1 MSRTQPLP
9 SDRRP
14 RLLLGG
20 VVLAILAL
28 AVGAFLVWLVFFSS
42 DAPDAPTIE
51 GAAAVVGASPQP
63 QGPAAAQPTSGAAS
77 GASTIDGRWVVD
89 DTVGDF
95 ADFSSSWVGFR
106 VGEVLDNIGE
116 TEAVGR
122 TPQVS
127 GSLELDGLTLAEAV
141 IEADLT
147 AIRSDQS
154 RRDPA
159 IQRALDTGSHPT
171 ATFTSTGAVELP
183 AIPTEGEPIAVT
195 VPGEL
200 TVHGVT
206 VPVEAEM
213 QAQVVGDVVVVVG
226 ELPVDFTAFGITMPR
241 APVVVSVED
250 EGSLEWQLFF
260 RRAAA

>member
-1 MSRTQPLP
+1 VSRTQPVP

-20 VVLAILAL
+20 ALAALLAV
-28 AVGAFLVWLVFFSS
+28 AVGAFLVWFVFFSS

-51 GAAAVVGASPQP
+51 GAAAAVVAS
-63 QGPAAAQPTSGAAS
+63 AAPSASAGSSGDAAGTVATEGS
-77 GASTIDGRWVVD
+77 WVVD

-95 ADFSSSWVGFR
+95 ADFSSTWVGFR

-122 TPQVS
+122 TPDVT
-127 GSLELDGLTLAEAV
+127 GSLELSDLTLEQAA
-141 IEADLT
+141 IEVDLT
-147 AIRSDQS
+147 GIRSDQS

-159 IQRALDTGSHPT
+159 IQRALETGDFPS
-171 ATFTSTGAVELP
+171 ATFTSTAAVELP
-183 AIPTEGEPIAVT
+183 LIHNEGEPIAVT

-200 TVHGVT
+200 TIHGVSI
-206 VPVEAEM
+206 PVEAQME
-213 QAQVVGDVVVVVG
+213 AQVVGDVVVVVG
-226 ELPVDFTAFGITMPR
+226 ELPVDFTEFGITMPR
-241 APVVVSVED
+241 APIVVSVED

-260 RRAAA
+260 RREAA